1 MESPFLILGVLVFG
15 LWFLKLIAEKLAD

>member
-1 MESPFLILGVLVFG
+1 MENPFLILGVLVFG